1 MSLVAFEA
9 FRTLPVEIGVLSNM
23 VVTVT
28 RDGQI
33 ELGKLRAEDLA
44 MLRSLSPAWFF
55 VAQALL
61 QYCAAFGPQIHDCP
75 SGELPAEALA
85 EMLVKHC
92 QDRSVE
98 TLCNRGEKV
107 D

>member
-1 MSLVAFEA
+1 MSVHAFQE
-9 FRTLPVEIGVLSNM
+9 FRTLPVQVGVLSNT

-28 RDGQI
+28 PEGRI
-33 ELGKLRAEDLA
+33 ELADFNADHVA
-44 MLRSLSPAWFF
+44 MLRGFSPAWFY

-61 QYCAAFGPQIHDCP
+61 QYRAAFGSQIQVCP
-75 SGELPAEALA
+75 PGELPAEALA